1 MTNISYNN
9 LHAQYLKAMGIQS
22 WVRRHIPPA
31 LTPSPT
37 KVSTTMPDKHTI
49 SENTPAVNTNEP
61 PVHQLAT
68 ANAAPLPPEDSQ
80 VPIRAITNAAS
91 LPLDEPPISPSLE
104 TASPPADK
112 PSPTSPPLETA
123 LPPADKPSP
132 TSPPL
137 GTASPPADKPSPTS
151 PPLGTAS
158 PPADKPSPTSP
169 PLGTASPPS
178 NEPPPISSSLET
190 ASPPADEPLPIP
202 HLATANA
209 ALPPLLF
216 EDSPLDELDWD
227 SLENRVAGCTACDL
241 HKTRTQ
247 TVFGAGNRQTD
258 LMLIGEAPGADE
270 DEQGEP
276 FVGRAGLLLTDMIH
290 AIELKRETVYITN
303 VVKCRPP
310 ENRNPEPHE
319 LACCNAFL
327 QRQIELIK
335 PKLIIVVGRVA
346 AHHLLE
352 TDTPISKLR
361 QQRFEYG
368 ETKIPLIATYHP
380 AYLLRRPSEKRQSW
394 QDLQFIYQTMTE
406 LKT

>member
-1 MTNISYNN
+1 MTNISHNN

-22 WVRRHIPPA
+22 WVRRHLPPA

-49 SENTPAVNTNEP
+49 PENTPPVNTNEP

-80 VPIRAITNAAS
+80 VPIRTITNAAS
-91 LPLDEPPISPSLE
+91 SPLDEPPPI
-104 TASPPADK
+104 PP
-112 PSPTSPPLETA
+112 PFE
-123 LPPADKPSP
+123 
-132 TSPPL
+132 
-137 GTASPPADKPSPTS
+137 
-151 PPLGTAS
+151 
-158 PPADKPSPTSP
+158 
-169 PLGTASPPS
+169 TASPPS
-178 NEPPPISSSLET
+178 NEPPPIPPPFETALPPSEEPPPIRPSLETALPPYEEPPPIPPPFET
-190 ASPPADEPLPIP
+190 ASPPSDEPPPIP
-202 HLATANA
+202 PSLETALPPSDEPPPIPQPATANA
-209 ALPPLLF
+209 ALPPLSL
-216 EDSPLDELDWD
+216 EDSPVDELDWD
-227 SLENRVAGCTACDL
+227 SLENRVAACTACDL

-247 TVFGAGNRQTD
+247 TVFGVGNRQAD

-276 FVGRAGLLLTDMIH
+276 FVGRAGQLLTDMLY
-290 AIELKRETVYITN
+290 AIDLKRETVYITN

-319 LACCNAFL
+319 LTCCNAFL

-335 PKLIIVVGRVA
+335 PKLIIAVGRVA

-361 QQRFEYG
+361 LQRFEYG

-380 AYLLRRPSEKRQSW
+380 AYLLRRPTEKRQSW
-394 QDLQFIYQTMTE
+394 QDLQFIYQTTTE

>member
-1 MTNISYNN
+1 MTNISHNN

-22 WVRRHIPPA
+22 WVRRHLPPA
-31 LTPSPT
+31 LTEEPSPT

-49 SENTPAVNTNEP
+49 PENTPPVNTNEP
-61 PVHQLAT
+61 PVHQPAT
-68 ANAAPLPPEDSQ
+68 ANAAPLPPEESQ

-91 LPLDEPPISPSLE
+91 SPLDEPPPIPPPFE
-104 TASPPADK
+104 TASPP
-112 PSPTSPPLETA
+112 PIPPPFETA
-123 LPPADKPSP
+123 LPPS
-132 TSPPL
+132 
-137 GTASPPADKPSPTS
+137 
-151 PPLGTAS
+151 
-158 PPADKPSPTSP
+158 
-169 PLGTASPPS
+169 
-178 NEPPPISSSLET
+178 
-190 ASPPADEPLPIP
+190 DEPLPIP
-202 HLATANA
+202 QPATANA
-209 ALPPLLF
+209 ALPPLSL
-216 EDSPLDELDWD
+216 EDSTVAELDWD
-227 SLENRVAGCTACDL
+227 SLENRVAACTACDL

-247 TVFGAGNRQTD
+247 TVFGVGNRQTD

-276 FVGRAGLLLTDMIH
+276 FVGRAGQLLTDMLY
-290 AIELKRETVYITN
+290 AIDLKRETVYITN

-319 LACCNAFL
+319 LTCCNAFL

-335 PKLIIVVGRVA
+335 PKLIIAVGRVA

-361 QQRFEYG
+361 LQRFKYG

-380 AYLLRRPSEKRQSW
+380 AYLLRRPTEKRQSW
-394 QDLQFIYQTMTE
+394 QDLQFIYQTTTE